1 MPETC
6 ENDFHVHHAHDQLG
20 NKKETTE
27 SCCHEC
33 TSQAHDCG
41 CSAPEVS
48 FFKLINPVNQEEI
61 QFVKTQPVKIS
72 IAFLCVFTNLIEN
85 SEKIETDF
93 IYTDPPPKISTS
105 KTFLIQINQLKIP
118 FLA

>member
-41 CSAPEVS
+41 CTSPEVS

-72 IAFLCVFTNLIEN
+72 IALLCIFTNLIEN

-118 FLA
+118 FTA